1 MANSITVDQVSSKAI
16 GERIRAARKAADVNQ
31 TEVAVAVGVTSTT
44 VARWE
49 LGHASPYLEH
59 IVKIA
64 NLLGVDA
71 RKLAFG
77 TEG

>member
-1 MANSITVDQVSSKAI
+1 MANAILAEQVSSKAI
-16 GERIRAARKAADVNQ
+16 GERIRAARKALNMNQ

-71 RKLAFG
+71 RTLAFG